1 MKICEKCFNNTE
13 IVEIIANDN
22 SKFDNCDIDNNHLGV
37 KIFDTTK
44 DIDKLEL
51 IRDYLRPALELYD
64 ISINSPDTFSPKE
77 GKKIEIALKDDWS
90 IFNVEEAQ
98 ISCILNE
105 LFKDDENLDRRVLE
119 DLVGAKIINDKKY
132 TNKNLIVANNDWD
145 GFCESLKYK
154 NRFHNNMINL
164 ENLAFFLD
172 ITTNYYSIE
181 EFRERFEPLY
191 RSRIV
196 KFITEK
202 SELMSPPKG
211 FATAGRLNSK
221 WISVLYLSTKEQVS
235 IEEVKP
241 KHNDIIYIGKVKL
254 QKNVTKEKLKIANL
268 TNLTSNAIKA
278 GDDGFRKYFVNYQ
291 TLKKIH
297 KGITNPSDE
306 QGIDYLP
313 FQYLADYIRSLKYDG
328 IMYESILQDG
338 TFNFVFF
345 DQSLFE
351 CVNYERKRVS
361 DVKYTLT
368 KLS

>member
-64 ISINSPDTFSPKE
+64 ISINLPDTFSPKE

-164 ENLAFFLD
+164 E
-172 ITTNYYSIE
+172 
-181 EFRERFEPLY
+181 
-191 RSRIV
+191 
-196 KFITEK
+196 
-202 SELMSPPKG
+202 
-211 FATAGRLNSK
+211 
-221 WISVLYLSTKEQVS
+221 
-235 IEEVKP
+235 
-241 KHNDIIYIGKVKL
+241 
-254 QKNVTKEKLKIANL
+254 
-268 TNLTSNAIKA
+268 
-278 GDDGFRKYFVNYQ
+278 
-291 TLKKIH
+291 
-297 KGITNPSDE
+297 
-306 QGIDYLP
+306 
-313 FQYLADYIRSLKYDG
+313 
-328 IMYESILQDG
+328 
-338 TFNFVFF
+338 
-345 DQSLFE
+345 
-351 CVNYERKRVS
+351 
-361 DVKYTLT
+361 
-368 KLS
+368 